1 MLCVVRGPGGLGRG
15 EDRRRQKIGAMTQEL
30 LRVCVSSVCQHRS
43 EKSSLN
49 SNFQLFY
56 RLQSTVHAGGK
67 KRDTCTTDECWGD
80 VFYTSFY
87 EMENYCAVR

>member
-1 MLCVVRGPGGLGRG
+1 
-15 EDRRRQKIGAMTQEL
+15 MTQEL

-67 KRDTCTTDECWGD
+67 KRDTSTCTTDESD
-80 VFYTSFY
+80 VFYTHSIRDG
-87 EMENYCAVR
+87 ELLCRTISGTGKKE

>member
-1 MLCVVRGPGGLGRG
+1 MC
-15 EDRRRQKIGAMTQEL
+15 A
-30 LRVCVSSVCQHRS
+30 RVCSVCQHRS